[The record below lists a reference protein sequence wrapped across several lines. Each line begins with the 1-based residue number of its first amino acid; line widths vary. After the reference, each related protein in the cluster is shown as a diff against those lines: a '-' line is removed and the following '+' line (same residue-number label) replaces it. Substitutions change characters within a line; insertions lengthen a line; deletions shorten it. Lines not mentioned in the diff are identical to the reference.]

1 MGSTWEAR
9 RGVAESDLMDHRDLA
24 TDLLRRARAAGAD
37 AADVLVGEGTDFTVT
52 VRKGQVE
59 TLKEAGSKALG
70 LRAFVGRRSAT
81 TYTSDF
87 SPSALGALVAETV
100 AMARVTGEDPAA
112 GLPDEVVPAEEVE
125 LGIFDPAP
133 AALPTAERIERARR
147 AEAAALDA
155 SPEIT
160 NSQGATYASGEDAIV
175 LANSRG
181 FLGSYRS
188 SSVSLSVVPV
198 AERDGTMERDY
209 WYTTGRGLADLL
221 SPEEVGREAA
231 ARTRR
236 RLGARKVATRE
247 APVVFDPETAASLLG
262 QVFRAL
268 SGYSVFRNATF
279 LKGRIGERVA
289 SPLLTVVDDGR
300 VCRGLG
306 SRPFDGEGLPTRRNV
321 PLEAGVLRFFLCDS
335 YAARKIGARPT
346 GSARRSVTGAPVV
359 GAANLSFAAGA
370 TPPEEIVAGVE
381 RGLYVTDLIGFG
393 VDLVSGDFS
402 QGAVGQWIEQGRF
415 VHPVHEVTIAGNL
428 KQMLM
433 DVDAV
438 GTDLVFRGSSAS
450 PTLRIRKMTVGGR

>member
-1 MGSTWEAR
+1 
-9 RGVAESDLMDHRDLA
+9 MDHRELA
-24 TDLLRRARAAGAD
+24 ADLLRQARAAGAD
-37 AADVLVGEGTDFTVT
+37 AADVLVAEGTDFSVT
-52 VRKGQVE
+52 VRKGEVE

-70 LRAFVGRRSAT
+70 LRTFVGRRSAT
-81 TYTSDF
+81 SHTSDF
-87 SPSALGALVAETV
+87 SPSALSALVAETV

-112 GLPDEVVPAEEVE
+112 GLPDEVAPFDEDELE
-125 LGIFDPAP
+125 LGQFDPSP

-147 AEAAALDA
+147 AEAAALEA

-160 NSQGATYASGEDAIV
+160 NSQGGTYASGEDRVV

-181 FLGSYRS
+181 FLGAYRA

-198 AERDGTMERDY
+198 AERGGAMERDY
-209 WYTTGRGLADLL
+209 WYTTGRGLGDLL
-221 SPEEVGREAA
+221 PPEEVGREAA
-231 ARTRR
+231 ARTLR
-236 RLGARKVATRE
+236 RLGARKVETRE
-247 APVVFDPETAASLLG
+247 VPVVFDPETAAELLG

-279 LKGRIGERVA
+279 LKDRVGEAVA

-300 VCRGLG
+300 VFRGLG

-321 PLEAGVLRFFLCDS
+321 PLERGVLRFYLCDS

-346 GSARRSVTGAPVV
+346 GSARRGVAGAPVV
-359 GAANLSFAAGA
+359 GAANLCFAAGE

-381 RGLYVTDLIGFG
+381 SGLYVTDLIGFG
-393 VDLVSGDFS
+393 VDLVSGDYS
-402 QGAVGQWIEQGRF
+402 QGAAGQWIEKGRF
-415 VHPVHEVTIAGNL
+415 AHPVHEVTIAGNL

-450 PTLRIRKMTVGGR
+450 PTLRIRKMTVSGR